1 MEGKDAAFMGVA
13 TALLDA
19 YNRRDPDAWAA
30 IFHPDAHYHPTLL
43 TGTASL
49 YVGRDSI
56 RQFLVEVADNDR
68 GQTAEITE
76 VRPLSDDEFVVRADV
91 LIEDQAVTPLT
102 VIMRLKDGLVFE
114 GRSYLVDA
122 ATLERM
128 GMIPPA
134 R

>member
-1 MEGKDAAFMGVA
+1 MEGKDAAFTGVA

-30 IFHPDAHYHPTLL
+30 AFHPDAHYHPTVL

-49 YVGRDSI
+49 YVGRDAI
-56 RQFLVEVADNDR
+56 RQFLVEVAENDR
-68 GQTAEITE
+68 GQTAQITE
-76 VRPLSDDEFVVRADV
+76 VRPLSTDEFVVRADV

-122 ATLERM
+122 PTLERM

-134 R
+134 S